1 VSSLLWTVPLRVNA
15 DAVVRRWAQGD
26 VAGLV
31 SCCNDA
37 EIARWLRFP
46 QPYLSGHAQD
56 FLERSESE
64 WRVGRAYRLAITNG
78 RGDLVGAISLRPTG
92 GTARIG
98 YWLAAEAR
106 GRGIATRAVET
117 IYGWAT
123 RSFTFEEYLI
133 FIDAQNVRSQAVARR
148 AGFVELPD
156 PVQQP
161 DHGPLIAFG
170 RSVAGMAEPPRLGGK
185 RSEADAHDR
194 VRG

>member
-1 VSSLLWTVPLRVNA
+1 VPTLWTVPLRVNA
-15 DAVVRRWAQGD
+15 DAVVRRWTKED

-46 QPYLSGHAQD
+46 RPYLSGHAQE

-64 WRVGRAYRLAITNG
+64 WRVARAYRLAITNG
-78 RGDLVGAISLRPTG
+78 HGNLLGAISLTPTG

-106 GRGIATRAVET
+106 GRGIATQAVET

-123 RSFTFEEYLI
+123 RTFTFEEYLI
-133 FIDAQNVRSQAVARR
+133 LIDAQNVRSQAVARR

-156 PVQQP
+156 RVEQSGHP
-161 DHGPLIAFG
+161 PLIVFA
-170 RSVAGMAEPPRLGGK
+170 RSVLGMAEPPRLGKK

-194 VRG
+194 VRR